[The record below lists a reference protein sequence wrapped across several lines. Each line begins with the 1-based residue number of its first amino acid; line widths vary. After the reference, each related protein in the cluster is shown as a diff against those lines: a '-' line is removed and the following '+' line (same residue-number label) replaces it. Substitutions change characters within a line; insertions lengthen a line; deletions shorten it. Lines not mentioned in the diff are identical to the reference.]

1 MEVFKTKPNFKIIK
15 KIGSGSFGSVYKVLD
30 INNNKNFAIKRIE
43 INDENKENIIIVEK
57 EANILKE
64 LKSENIVK
72 YIDCFWEEESFN
84 IIMEFCEYNDLR
96 SYINNFRKKNE
107 LIPESIIRIIIA
119 ELSNGIKEIHSK
131 NVIHRDLKPENIF
144 ISNDYK
150 IKIGDFGIS
159 KILDGTNYAQTFAG
173 TYFYMAP
180 EIINYNKY
188 TNKVDIW
195 SLGCILYELC
205 TLKKCFDS
213 NNIIQ
218 LAKLINSG
226 IHGKIDLN
234 YYNRYLQNI
243 IDLSLEINEKKR
255 LSITEIRNLISKE
268 LTIEQIKK
276 LNIKSIDKLGFS
288 MMVQSVSNEKGS
300 SELKWSD
307 FIKNMLLNKIYN
319 DHIYNNI
326 LSAAA
331 LFGLDGTLWASTTNL
346 SNNKID
352 INAIKE
358 IFSNK
363 ANSIKSITLNNKIY
377 EITNINEGFS
387 IDFKADI
394 NGGTIA
400 RTNLGFVIGIYD
412 QTLYYRI
419 DGEKKNQNS
428 DICKLTV
435 EDLAKQLI
443 KLNY

>member
-1 MEVFKTKPNFKIIK
+1 MK
-15 KIGSGSFGSVYKVLD
+15 
-30 INNNKNFAIKRIE
+30 
-43 INDENKENIIIVEK
+43 
-57 EANILKE
+57 
-64 LKSENIVK
+64 
-72 YIDCFWEEESFN
+72 
-84 IIMEFCEYNDLR
+84 
-96 SYINNFRKKNE
+96 
-107 LIPESIIRIIIA
+107 
-119 ELSNGIKEIHSK
+119 
-131 NVIHRDLKPENIF
+131 
-144 ISNDYK
+144 
-150 IKIGDFGIS
+150 
-159 KILDGTNYAQTFAG
+159 
-173 TYFYMAP
+173 
-180 EIINYNKY
+180 
-188 TNKVDIW
+188 
-195 SLGCILYELC
+195 
-205 TLKKCFDS
+205 
-213 NNIIQ
+213 
-218 LAKLINSG
+218 
-226 IHGKIDLN
+226 
-234 YYNRYLQNI
+234 
-243 IDLSLEINEKKR
+243 KKR
-255 LSITEIRNLISKE
+255 LSITEICNLISKE

>member
-1 MEVFKTKPNFKIIK
+1 
-15 KIGSGSFGSVYKVLD
+15 
-30 INNNKNFAIKRIE
+30 
-43 INDENKENIIIVEK
+43 
-57 EANILKE
+57 
-64 LKSENIVK
+64 
-72 YIDCFWEEESFN
+72 
-84 IIMEFCEYNDLR
+84 
-96 SYINNFRKKNE
+96 
-107 LIPESIIRIIIA
+107 
-119 ELSNGIKEIHSK
+119 
-131 NVIHRDLKPENIF
+131 
-144 ISNDYK
+144 
-150 IKIGDFGIS
+150 
-159 KILDGTNYAQTFAG
+159 
-173 TYFYMAP
+173 
-180 EIINYNKY
+180 
-188 TNKVDIW
+188 
-195 SLGCILYELC
+195 
-205 TLKKCFDS
+205 
-213 NNIIQ
+213 
-218 LAKLINSG
+218 
-226 IHGKIDLN
+226 
-234 YYNRYLQNI
+234 
-243 IDLSLEINEKKR
+243 
-255 LSITEIRNLISKE
+255 
-268 LTIEQIKK
+268 
-276 LNIKSIDKLGFS
+276 

-300 SELKWSD
+300 SESKWSD
-307 FIKNMLLNKIYN
+307 FIKNMLLNKTYN